1 MTHIYQKTLENRHQ
15 GEGGGVGS
23 ENPRAEVGGGEGGE
37 KARHPGG
44 PGPLRG
50 EVSFGAEEGSG
61 AQGKGAGP
69 AFFDRLFGPHSPL
82 AQPEEEFERKIFCR
96 REEVIEWGNRVQGRR
111 GNAAALLGGLEA
123 DSAPAPLAALA
134 LRGRKARLAAGEG
147 EGEGEGKKRVRPELS
162 PFLQDEVE
170 PLPFQKGQAEGD
182 RQGGGFSGRQDSRIR
197 PSEVFGET
205 NVSSTAYSAPAPV
218 ATRHLSPAFIWRT
231 RARWTAS
238 ASSMRTVPS
247 PMRDASV

>member
-1 MTHIYQKTLENRHQ
+1 MRRGKGPVRPFSIASLGRILPSPSQRRSLRGKSFVAERKSSS
-15 GEGGGVGS
+15 GETGCRAGGGTRPRCLAAS
-23 ENPRAEVGGGEGGE
+23 RQIRRQRRSRASRAEGPPRSGRGGGRGG
-37 KARHPGG
+37 
-44 PGPLRG
+44 
-50 EVSFGAEEGSG
+50 
-61 AQGKGAGP
+61 
-69 AFFDRLFGPHSPL
+69 
-82 AQPEEEFERKIFCR
+82 
-96 REEVIEWGNRVQGRR
+96 
-111 GNAAALLGGLEA
+111 
-123 DSAPAPLAALA
+123 
-134 LRGRKARLAAGEG
+134 
-147 EGEGEGKKRVRPELS
+147 GKKSVRPELG